1 MTLTHHY
8 LRASNA
14 AAAAQLI
21 ATTLL
26 TTNQKDYTADY
37 LTATIAKL
45 QPQDLVDKATWTHFY
60 VFYEGTE
67 LVGTGAI
74 GSYWGK
80 ADEASLFDIFVSPE
94 YQGKGI
100 GRAIVTTLE
109 QDAFFKTAK
118 RVEIPASI
126 TALGFYEKLGYQPKN
141 HQTHP
146 DNEQLF
152 RLEKFTGV
160 SPK

>member
-1 MTLTHHY
+1 M
-8 LRASNA
+8 
-14 AAAAQLI
+14 
-21 ATTLL
+21 
-26 TTNQKDYTADY
+26 
-37 LTATIAKL
+37 
-45 QPQDLVDKATWTHFY
+45 
-60 VFYEGTE
+60 
-67 LVGTGAI
+67 GTGAI

-80 ADEASLFDIFVSPE
+80 VDEASLFDIFVSPE

-109 QDAFFKTAK
+109 QDVFFKTAK

-126 TALGFYEKLGYQPKN
+126 TALGFYEKLGYRPKN

-152 RLEKFTGV
+152 RLEKFTSV

>member
-1 MTLTHHY
+1 M
-8 LRASNA
+8 
-14 AAAAQLI
+14 
-21 ATTLL
+21 
-26 TTNQKDYTADY
+26 
-37 LTATIAKL
+37 
-45 QPQDLVDKATWTHFY
+45 
-60 VFYEGTE
+60 FYEGTE

-100 GRAIVTTLE
+100 GHAIVTTLE
-109 QDAFFKTAK
+109 QDAFFKAAK

-126 TALGFYEKLGYQPKN
+126 TALGFYEKLGYRPKN
-141 HQTHP
+141 HQTRP

>member
-1 MTLTHHY
+1 MP
-8 LRASNA
+8 RPRPNSSRRRSWR
-14 AAAAQLI
+14 LI
-21 ATTLL
+21 ERIIPP
-26 TTNQKDYTADY
+26 
-37 LTATIAKL
+37 TIWP
-45 QPQDLVDKATWTHFY
+45 PQSPEDLVDKATWTHFY

-126 TALGFYEKLGYQPKN
+126 TALGFYEKLGYRPKN
-141 HQTHP
+141 HQTRP